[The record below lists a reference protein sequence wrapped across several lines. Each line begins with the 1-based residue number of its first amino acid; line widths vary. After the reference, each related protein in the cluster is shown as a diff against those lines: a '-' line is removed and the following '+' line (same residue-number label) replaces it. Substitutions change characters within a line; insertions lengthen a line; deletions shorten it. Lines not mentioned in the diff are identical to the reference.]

1 MTNIL
6 SKEPAL
12 ITGLV
17 AAIITLLVA
26 YGVNITDGQTTAIMG
41 AIGAV
46 IALAQA
52 FVTRQQV
59 VPTQA
64 AEAMVSDAEAKAYED
79 GLYTEVPTSVDTE
92 LGG

>member
-26 YGVNITDGQTTAIMG
+26 YGVNITDGQTAAIMG

-59 VPTQA
+59 IPTQA
-64 AEAMVSDAEAKAYED
+64 ASALWAECQSW
-79 GLYTEVPTSVDTE
+79 PP
-92 LGG
+92 